1 MQLQIKSLAAVIPV
15 MAYFLPIG
23 SNAFTYPLVHGN
35 IFHLAVNT
43 ITLFMFIRATA
54 DTKTF
59 VNFIV
64 GGYLAS
70 VLAYILC
77 GNPLIVGASGFV
89 FGIIGIYAVFAYRNM
104 YFRLFTS
111 SFMWIVLAY
120 ITVGFIIPGLAGLL
134 HLYAFAIGV
143 VYGVIALRINRF
155 IRRLQYEM

>member
-15 MAYFLPIG
+15 IAYFLPIG
-23 SNAFTYPLVHGN
+23 SNAFTYPLIHGN

-54 DTKTF
+54 DIKTF

-89 FGIIGIYAVFAYRNM
+89 FGIIGIYTVFSYRGM
-104 YFRLFTS
+104 YFRLLTS
-111 SFMWIVLAY
+111 SFIWIVLAY
-120 ITVGFIIPGLAGLL
+120 IVVGFIIPGLAGWL
-134 HLYAFAIGV
+134 HLYAFGIGI
-143 VYGVIALRINRF
+143 VYGSVALRVNRF
-155 IRRLQYEM
+155 IRKLQYEM

>member
-15 MAYFLPIG
+15 IAYFLPIG

-59 VNFIV
+59 INFIV

-77 GNPLIVGASGFV
+77 GNPLIGGASGLVLLEFMRCSLTEICI
-89 FGIIGIYAVFAYRNM
+89 FDCLHRPFYGLFLLILQLDLS
-104 YFRLFTS
+104 FRDLQGCCTFTLLLS
-111 SFMWIVLAY
+111 
-120 ITVGFIIPGLAGLL
+120 GLYMELL
-134 HLYAFAIGV
+134 LYV
-143 VYGVIALRINRF
+143 
-155 IRRLQYEM
+155 